1 MEAPW
6 LVRGWSRPHCV
17 AHIDRRIG
25 EKSIAYLRRFT
36 CCWSSWMKSL
46 MPCSRAVPMSMSVWK
61 PPPKGCADAKL
72 DWGLPEV
79 RLVTTQKAK
88 EKRDDPNRR
97 DQPPNEIPE
106 LCQDAAVL
114 AVLWAEKERE
124 GLLPT
129 FRGWNALGPT
139 GNLHSPMFGLL
150 PFQVSISTSRQ
161 THHHH
166 TNIRAAQ
173 AVGDISLCVCNLGT
187 LGMRGRNRE
196 GVGEMLVQ
204 RIPHLSLV
212 ADLARRPL
220 EVRSGCRVA
229 DVCVAWWS
237 AAENLHIEWN
247 TNRTSASPDRTRR
260 CLSTE
265 YLSEES
271 NCGPTNFGSST

>member
-1 MEAPW
+1 M
-6 LVRGWSRPHCV
+6 
-17 AHIDRRIG
+17 
-25 EKSIAYLRRFT
+25 
-36 CCWSSWMKSL
+36 
-46 MPCSRAVPMSMSVWK
+46 
-61 PPPKGCADAKL
+61 
-72 DWGLPEV
+72 V

-88 EKRDDPNRR
+88 EKRDDPNCRN
-97 DQPPNEIPE
+97 QSPNEIPE
-106 LCQDAAVL
+106 LCQGAAVL

-150 PFQVSISTSRQ
+150 PFPSAPVVRRTTITPTKGR
-161 THHHH
+161 HK
-166 TNIRAAQ
+166 RLVA
-173 AVGDISLCVCNLGT
+173 SLCVCVT

-212 ADLARRPL
+212 ADLTRRPL

-237 AAENLHIEWN
+237 AAENQHIEWN

-265 YLSEES
+265 YLSEGS